1 MVWDGHHFG
10 AQSVPLS
17 NGLSARLTLCGP
29 CMSTMEQKDLGMRDQ
44 QPERQA
50 CKSRDA

>member
-17 NGLSARLTLCGP
+17 NGLCAQLTLCGP
-29 CMSTMEQKDLGMRDQ
+29 CMSTMEQKELGMSDQ
-44 QPERQA
+44 QPEGPA
-50 CKSRDA
+50 YKNRDA